1 MPGQMQVRLREAEK
15 LGFKTA
21 IIPRA
26 IRPGEG
32 WPKEIEI
39 LQARSIQ
46 QALEAA
52 LAAPRSELPKMRKVA
67 ST

>member
-15 LGFKTA
+15 LGFNTA

-39 LQARSIQ
+39 LQA
-46 QALEAA
+46 LEAA
-52 LAAPRSELPKMRKVA
+52 LASPRSELPKMRKVA